1 MRVNLTR
8 LLGAGKSCY
17 MRSSLDS
24 LFICIPG
31 LLVTEGV
38 LTGASLSYTELK

>member
-17 MRSSLDS
+17 IRKSLDL

-38 LTGASLSYTELK
+38 LTVLLFLTRS